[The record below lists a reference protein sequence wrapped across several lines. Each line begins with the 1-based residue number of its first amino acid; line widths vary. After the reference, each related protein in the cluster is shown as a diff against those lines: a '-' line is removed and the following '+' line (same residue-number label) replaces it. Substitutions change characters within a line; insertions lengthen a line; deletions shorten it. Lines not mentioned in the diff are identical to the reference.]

1 MASVKT
7 WGERLFYEEELH
19 GRKGKQSKSQP
30 LKLRNAKAG
39 SSSKSGRGGGGGRSA
54 NFYRERLTA
63 LVENHP
69 QVTVKIT
76 GGNKSLAGFVAHVN
90 YISHHGEDELE
101 TEDGEVIQ
109 GEMTA
114 EELQALWGG
123 DLSTAA
129 TGENKYR
136 ENFHIVFS
144 MPPGTDRARFGTA
157 ARETV
162 RELFADN
169 HRFLMAEHSNTE
181 HPHLHVVV
189 KAVGEDGRRLN
200 PKKAD
205 LRHWR
210 EVFASNLRRHGIKA
224 EATSRQIRGRF
235 EKSMKGKVEQMRRN
249 GRIPRSQ
256 SEWEADIADR
266 VKSGQPY
273 QHSKA
278 VAKAKNTRVVVRGI
292 YQGMI
297 KDLEKSEYDA
307 DKELAMKLRR
317 FLAEMPRINPREK
330 VVYEEHRQ
338 RLEQAKALRRELA
351 EQGRVQAQ
359 PEQKQTAKRKDGG
372 EPEIKPKQ

>member
-1 MASVKT
+1 M
-7 WGERLFYEEELH
+7 
-19 GRKGKQSKSQP
+19 
-30 LKLRNAKAG
+30 
-39 SSSKSGRGGGGGRSA
+39 
-54 NFYRERLTA
+54 
-63 LVENHP
+63 
-69 QVTVKIT
+69 
-76 GGNKSLAGFVAHVN
+76 
-90 YISHHGEDELE
+90 
-101 TEDGEVIQ
+101 
-109 GEMTA
+109 
-114 EELQALWGG
+114 
-123 DLSTAA
+123 
-129 TGENKYR
+129 
-136 ENFHIVFS
+136 
-144 MPPGTDRARFGTA
+144 
-157 ARETV
+157 
-162 RELFADN
+162 
-169 HRFLMAEHSNTE
+169 
-181 HPHLHVVV
+181 HVVV

-235 EKSMKGKVEQMRRN
+235 EKSIKGKVEQMRRN

-292 YQGMI
+292 YQDMI

-307 DKELAMKLRR
+307 DKELAMKLQR

-359 PEQKQTAKRKDGG
+359 PEQQKQSAKRKDGG